1 MAAARLLIA
10 LLSWIASAEPIQ
22 PPGPASTAP
31 GSARASGA
39 PPAVFDTGPW
49 IADLHEIRAAFS
61 EKYANFEWAV
71 FEREL
76 DLSDLFARTETRLG
90 NATNDGEAKA
100 AIDRLMRALG
110 DGHVRVVWP
119 TNQTAAAATAPG
131 GATRASSLCET
142 LGYDAAKNGRALGP
156 LVPGYRPLAATVAA
170 EFPAGVVRLG
180 GQRVGM
186 IRIGLFSPEGSPDLC
201 ASVLNTL
208 AIAADADCDAA
219 CADRVASAAY
229 TLLSRDLA
237 LRIRALRRLGVT
249 ALLIDLTGNGGG
261 SQWAEAAARIVSPFS
276 LRSERLGFVR
286 GAHWVAHWQ
295 SLAAELRQAAD
306 HASGQDRAR
315 LMRWAFEVDRA
326 QAEARTSCLSTPFW
340 SGQHPECEWL
350 GHDFYATGVLAQAD
364 AAALKAKGWGSL
376 VFSPAEY
383 EFEEAVW
390 HGPLLVLV
398 DSNTGSAAEEFA
410 AVLQDNK
417 AAAVIGAPT
426 AGAGCGHT
434 NGGTPT
440 TLSHSRAVLE
450 LPDCARIRLDG
461 SNEVGGIDPDVLV
474 GFRATDG
481 MRRKGLRLM
490 KALPRGLAVA
500 AGLCRGGRC
509 ESRQPSE
516 RAGPDRQ
523 RRTNRS

>member
-1 MAAARLLIA
+1 MRRAAARLLIA
-10 LLSWIASAEPIQ
+10 LLPWFAGAQQAQ
-22 PPGPASTAP
+22 PPSPSSTAQGAAP
-31 GSARASGA
+31 ASGA
-39 PPAVFDTGPW
+39 ALADFDTRPW
-49 IADLHEIRAAFS
+49 ISDLHEIRAALS

-90 NATNDGEAKA
+90 NATNDSEAKA
-100 AIDRLMRALG
+100 AIDRLIRAFG

-142 LGYDAAKNGRALGP
+142 LGYDAAKNGQALGP
-156 LVPGYRPLAATVAA
+156 HVPGYQPLPATVAA
-170 EFPAGVVRLG
+170 EFPAGIVRLG
-180 GQRVGM
+180 RQRVGV
-186 IRIGLFSPEGSPDLC
+186 IRIGLFSPVGSPNLC
-201 ASVLNTL
+201 ASVLSTL
-208 AIAADADCDAA
+208 AIAADTDCDAV

-237 LRIRALRRLGVT
+237 LRIRALRRLGAT
-249 ALLIDLTGNGGG
+249 TLLIDLTGNGGG
-261 SQWAEAAARIVSPFS
+261 SEWAEAAARIVSPLS

-286 GAHWVAHWQ
+286 GAHWVTHWQ
-295 SLAAELRQAAD
+295 SLGAELRQAAD
-306 HASGQDRAR
+306 QASGQDRAK
-315 LMRWAFEVDRA
+315 LTRWALEVDRA

-340 SGQHPECEWL
+340 SGQRPDCEWL

-364 AAALKAKGWGSL
+364 AAALRAKRWGSL

-383 EFEEAVW
+383 DFEEAVW

-440 TLSHSRAVLE
+440 TLSHSHAVLE

-461 SNEVGGIDPDVLV
+461 SNEVGGVDPDVLV

-481 MRRKGLRLM
+481 MRRKGLRLL
-490 KALPRGLAVA
+490 KALPRGLSVA
-500 AGLCRGGRC
+500 TGLCRGGRC
-509 ESRQPSE
+509 GGARLADPAS
-516 RAGPDRQ
+516 
-523 RRTNRS
+523 